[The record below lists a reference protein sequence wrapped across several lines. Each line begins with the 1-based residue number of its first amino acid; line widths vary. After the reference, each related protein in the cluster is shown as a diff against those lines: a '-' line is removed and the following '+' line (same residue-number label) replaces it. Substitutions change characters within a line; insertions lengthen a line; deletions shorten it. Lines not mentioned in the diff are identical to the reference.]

1 MNKVNNILFTIFVF
15 FTLFNCSKQ
24 NGQSVPEKVELEQKI
39 ETSSENITE
48 TSEFT
53 PDTNILMDDELLVK
67 QNIELPFSYVLDR
80 YNSTKNIFSD
90 IFVNNSLKIL
100 LGDVD
105 LLNSK
110 LNNFSLAQMD
120 NQNIKFIR
128 NMIYA
133 KYGYIFNSQAFFE
146 YFSRFNW
153 YEPKYNNV
161 DSFLTEIDKNNIQLL
176 QMFETRN
183 EKLPNIIWNNP
194 VAVWDVLPLKIRDAW
209 AERFIILPGNI
220 MEYHE
225 SQMNDFKTFIGM
237 IGSYTI
243 KGNVLIY
250 SVTEVYYVHFI
261 PDVFSIQSD
270 KNLYMSTNGV
280 NKITLEKPIV
290 FKFPI
295 SNIETL
301 SKENELFDNYDRQNI
316 YSDEI
321 DTLTIGGQYFFKFPY
336 DKSQYIRNW

>member
-1 MNKVNNILFTIFVF
+1 MKKINNIFFTILLFI
-15 FTLFNCSKQ
+15 TLCNCSKKQ
-24 NGQSVPEKVELEQKI
+24 EQSAHEISDLEQKT
-39 ETSSENITE
+39 EASSINI
-48 TSEFT
+48 SEI
-53 PDTNILMDDELLVK
+53 PE
-67 QNIELPFSYVLDR
+67 FSHVLNR
-80 YNSTKNIFSD
+80 YNSSKNTFSD

-110 LNNFSLAQMD
+110 LDIFSLAQMD

-133 KYGYIFNSQAFFE
+133 KYGYIFNAQELSE

-153 YEPKYNNV
+153 YKPKYSNV
-161 DSFLTEIDKNNIQLL
+161 DSFFTDIDKYNIQSL

-183 EKLPNIIWNNP
+183 EKLTNIIWNDP
-194 VAVWDVLPLKIRDAW
+194 VGVWNDDPPIIRDAW
-209 AERFIILPGNI
+209 ADRFIILPGNK

-225 SQMNDFKTFIGM
+225 SQMRDFKMFLGM
-237 IGSYTI
+237 TGSYTI
-243 KGNVLIY
+243 RGNVLIY
-250 SVTEVYYVHFI
+250 SVAKVYYVYFI
-261 PDVFSIQSD
+261 PDVFSIQQNSH
-270 KNLYMSTNGV
+270 LHMSTNGV

-295 SNIETL
+295 SKIETL
-301 SKENELFDNYDRQNI
+301 PKEDELFDNYRRGHI
-316 YSDEI
+316 YVDKI

-336 DKSQYIRNW
+336 DVSQYIRNW